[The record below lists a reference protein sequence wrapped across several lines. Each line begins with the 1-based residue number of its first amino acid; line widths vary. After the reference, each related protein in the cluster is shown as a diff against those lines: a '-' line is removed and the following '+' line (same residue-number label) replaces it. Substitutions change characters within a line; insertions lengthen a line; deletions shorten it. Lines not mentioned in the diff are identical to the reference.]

1 MIQGQ
6 KDRLDLR
13 AIQVRK
19 VTQVLRVTPEL
30 KEIQVLRGTPA
41 KRETLDQKETRA
53 TSPAYLR

>member
-1 MIQGQ
+1 MIPDQ

-13 AIQVRK
+13 ATQVRK

-30 KEIQVLRGTPA
+30 KEIQVLRVTPA
-41 KRETLDQKETRA
+41 KREPQDQKATRE